1 MVDFDRELPA
11 ARRSNNKTKEYSVA
25 TRAQAVTL
33 WSLGKSKIEVLEATG
48 RNFGALCVARAQI
61 NTFEPNLRIYKLIRC
76 LLINQANVRVLRWW
90 NAGNASRG
98 AADYGISSRS
108 IE

>member
-11 ARRSNNKTKEYSVA
+11 ARPSNNKTKEYSVA

-61 NTFEPNLRIYKLIRC
+61 NTFEPNLRTLSRHIEMLHFFLSVLFLLNTENHPAIRHYNY
-76 LLINQANVRVLRWW
+76 IN
-90 NAGNASRG
+90 
-98 AADYGISSRS
+98 
-108 IE
+108 

>member
-33 WSLGKSKIEVLEATG
+33 WSLGKSKIEDLEATG
-48 RNFGALCVARAQI
+48 MPWQ
-61 NTFEPNLRIYKLIRC
+61 T
-76 LLINQANVRVLRWW
+76 VLRTVKKAKEMLKVLESQPLKPRCRAW
-90 NAGNASRG
+90 NALESSGNPLKDDSACMPSRVT
-98 AADYGISSRS
+98 ASSR
-108 IE
+108 